1 MSIHF
6 PLLNDTINLF
16 SLAREVALEQGDREK
31 AERLATVINQLRQVS
46 PNNSQAKSNL
56 PKDASNAPME
66 VRRDSSMVE
75 QSNPLPLGAPSINDR
90 NRMILVLSAGGMT
103 DIEIAK
109 QLGITQEEVRII
121 LRLSQP
127 RSSSLETLAIKS
139 NGSENNSN
147 FQNSSFHK
155 KIADIYNG
163 WHETNMEGPK

>member
-16 SLAREVALEQGDREK
+16 SLAREVALEQGEHEK
-31 AERLATVINQLRQVS
+31 AERLTTVINQLRQVS
-46 PNNSQAKSNL
+46 PNNSQVKSSL
-56 PKDASNAPME
+56 PKDASNAPMQ
-66 VRRDSSMVE
+66 VRRDSSIVE
-75 QSNPLPLGAPSINDR
+75 QSNPSSFGAPSINER

-127 RSSSLETLAIKS
+127 RNPSLETLAIKS
-139 NGSENNSN
+139 SGSDNNST

-155 KIADIYNG
+155 KVAEIYNG
-163 WHETNMEGPK
+163 WHEMNMEGPK

>member
-16 SLAREVALEQGDREK
+16 SLAREVALEHGEHEK
-31 AERLATVINQLRQVS
+31 AERLTTVINQLRQLS
-46 PNNSQAKSNL
+46 PSTSQAKSSL
-56 PKDASNAPME
+56 PKEESNVLME
-66 VRRDSSMVE
+66 IRRDSSALE
-75 QSNPLPLGAPSINDR
+75 QSNPLSFGNTSINDR

-127 RSSSLETLAIKS
+127 RNPSVKNPATSS
-139 NGSENNSN
+139 NGSENNSTD
-147 FQNSSFHK
+147 QISSFHK
-155 KIADIYNG
+155 KIAEIYKG
-163 WHETNMEGPK
+163 WHETNLEGST